1 MWIFGL
7 KGLINMSTAIFGLL
21 AAKLNAISDLIMI
34 PH

>member
-21 AAKLNAISDLIMI
+21 AAKLNAITDLIMI